1 MRYAEIWEVPK
12 TINKRYSGAW
22 LCILCLLLLLG
33 ELAHGHVSFCE
44 AESRMKMK
52 SAFVVFSAVSAAI
65 AASASA
71 AITPGDFVDKAE
83 L

>member
-44 AESRMKMK
+44 AESRSHYPTGEAGAAEWGHGCAAVTNK
-52 SAFVVFSAVSAAI
+52 AFLE
-65 AASASA
+65 
-71 AITPGDFVDKAE
+71 G
-83 L
+83 